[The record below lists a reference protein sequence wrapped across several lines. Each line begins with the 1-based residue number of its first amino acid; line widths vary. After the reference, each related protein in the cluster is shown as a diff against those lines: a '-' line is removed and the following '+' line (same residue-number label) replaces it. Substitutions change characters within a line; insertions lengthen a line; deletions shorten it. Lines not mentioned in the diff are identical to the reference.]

1 MVSGDM
7 GEEKIS
13 KMTDM
18 LLAGGKMLSIHCG
31 TCLGPLFKFKGKAV
45 CPVCGE
51 KSEPAKVKAKP
62 EPPPMGKIEDVLRIK
77 LNSLAE
83 QLEKETD
90 HVKTLELLDRVKSVL
105 EVLEKL
111 RGR

>member
-1 MVSGDM
+1 MED
-7 GEEKIS
+7 EKLA
-13 KMTDM
+13 KLTEM
-18 LLAGGKMLSIHCG
+18 LLGGGKMLSVHCG
-31 TCLGPLFKFKGKAV
+31 TCKGPLFEFKGKAV

-51 KSEPAKVKAKP
+51 KAVAAKAEVKPKAAPVEKV
-62 EPPPMGKIEDVLRIK
+62 ESVLRIK

-90 HVKTLELLDRVKSVL
+90 HAKTLELLDRIKSIL

-111 RGR
+111 REG

>member
-1 MVSGDM
+1 MVSGGM
-7 GEEKIS
+7 GEEKIA
-13 KMTDM
+13 KMTEM
-18 LLAGGKMLSIHCG
+18 LLAGGKMLPVHCG
-31 TCLGPLFKFKGKAV
+31 ACLGPLFEFKGKAV
-45 CPVCGE
+45 CPVCGG
-51 KSEPAKVKAKP
+51 KSEPAKVEAKP
-62 EPPPMGKIEDVLRIK
+62 KPPPTDKIEGVLRAK

-111 RGR
+111 GGR